1 MLGDIYMGERC
12 EKGRGLDGLRVF
24 AVLVTKY
31 DRATWDRAFRTNK
44 IATIRGENFI
54 GIASFSY
61 IYLYI
66 CDLN

>member
-1 MLGDIYMGERC
+1 M
-12 EKGRGLDGLRVF
+12 DGLRVF